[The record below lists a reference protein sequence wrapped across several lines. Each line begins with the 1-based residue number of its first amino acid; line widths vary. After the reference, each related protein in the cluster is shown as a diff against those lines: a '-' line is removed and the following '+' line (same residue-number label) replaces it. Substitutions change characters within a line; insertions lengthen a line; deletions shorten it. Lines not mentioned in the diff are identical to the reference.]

1 MISDRF
7 LSLCLVILWAGW
19 LGLNPFSA
27 AAQTKTPVDLELVMA
42 TDVSWSID
50 DAEAELQ
57 RQGVAAA
64 FRDPEIIRAI
74 RSGILRS
81 IAVAYIDY
89 SSAHFNRVV
98 IDWRII
104 RNKADAEKFAAD
116 LLAADLT
123 SGRRTSISDAV
134 EQAAE
139 MIETN
144 AIEGTRRVIDVSGDG
159 PNNWGNLVDDVRDDV
174 IKRRITINGLPIMN
188 PADAFNTRF
197 YLADLDLYYRGCV
210 IGGPGS
216 FYIVANS
223 FKDYARA
230 VRRKLVLE
238 IAGAVPRHMDRPPR
252 ALILRAANAPSARPS
267 PSGYTYPKGCDIG
280 ERMRGFIMDD
290 P

>member
-1 MISDRF
+1 MRRRRWR
-7 LSLCLVILWAGW
+7 LTG
-19 LGLNPFSA
+19 GA
-27 AAQTKTPVDLELVMA
+27 AAILALFAAQVAAREAVDLELVMA

-50 DAEAELQ
+50 DTEAHLQ
-57 RQGVAAA
+57 RKGFADA
-64 FRDPEIIRAI
+64 FRSKAIIRAI
-74 RSGILRS
+74 RSGILRR
-81 IAVAYIDY
+81 IAVAYMDY
-89 SSAHFNRVV
+89 SSADFNRVV

-104 RNKADAEKFAAD
+104 HDRASAEKFADD
-116 LLAADLT
+116 LLKASLT

-134 EQAAE
+134 EMAAD

-144 AIEGTRRVIDVSGDG
+144 DIEGTRRVIDVSGDG
-159 PNNWGNLVDDVRDDV
+159 PNNWGRIVDDVRDNI

-188 PADAFNTRF
+188 PADAYNSRY

-210 IGGPGS
+210 IGGPGA

-238 IAGAVPRHMDRPPR
+238 IAGVVPDKTDDPR
-252 ALILRAANAPSARPS
+252 AVVLKASSHVRLRPS
-267 PSGYTYPKGCDIG
+267 PSGYTYPGGCDIG
-280 ERMRGFIMDD
+280 ERMRGFVIDG